1 MRRDLAMI
9 AAGAAFAVAAAANA
23 DPSVTLP
30 FTLNTTVGGDDSAT
44 SALTLDAAPGYD
56 YTFEITSITLHAT
69 LFGGP
74 VPLDPV
80 ALGDVDPA
88 SLIDAG
94 GMASIPSMLFTGHY
108 DSAANATYP
117 TGFDFDVTYEALAS
131 GALRTNLHVN
141 SLGTYSSPLLTPT
154 SVTVT
159 GVAMAEVIPA
169 PAAGLPLLAGGLL
182 VTRRRRR

>member
-1 MRRDLAMI
+1 MRRDLALI
-9 AAGAAFAVAAAANA
+9 AAGALFAVPAAASA

-30 FTLNTTVGGDDSAT
+30 FTLNTIVGGDASAV
-44 SALTLDAAPGYD
+44 SALTLDAAAGYN
-56 YTFEITSITLHAT
+56 YTFEITAITLHAT

-80 ALGDVDPA
+80 ALGDVSPA
-88 SLIDAG
+88 SLTDAG
-94 GMASIPSMLFTGHY
+94 SMASVPSMLFTGHY
-108 DSAANATYP
+108 DSSANATWP
-117 TGFDFDVTYEALAS
+117 SGFNFDVTYEALAS

-159 GVAMAEVIPA
+159 GVATAEVVPA
-169 PAAGLPLLAGGLL
+169 PGAGVALLAGGLAAL
-182 VTRRRRR
+182 RRRRT